1 MFGRVFVRRG
11 RRAVFF
17 CFVFLF
23 FVLGRCTRTLR
34 FANLSTARTAAALL
48 LGHFFSK

>member
-11 RRAVFF
+11 RAVFF
-17 CFVFLF
+17 CCF